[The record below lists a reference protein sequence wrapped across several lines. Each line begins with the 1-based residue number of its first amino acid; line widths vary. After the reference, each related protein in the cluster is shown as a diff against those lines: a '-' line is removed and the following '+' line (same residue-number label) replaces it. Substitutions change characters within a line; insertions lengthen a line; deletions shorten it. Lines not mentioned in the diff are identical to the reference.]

1 MLADSVYF
9 RCTTTKRGGY
19 MDELVYPG
27 ERTLSGITLIVGLI
41 LWIVLIVGTFGVA
54 LIFLLLGFIA
64 YLFAHSAL
72 IAHIRG
78 NGVELSEGQLP
89 ELYAQFSQCC
99 DRLRMETRP
108 RAYVM
113 NGNGTLNAF
122 ATKFLG
128 SPYVVLLSSVVDAM
142 AENPDGVRFY
152 MGHELGHLRMRHM
165 SGRIWRWPALW
176 IPLLGP
182 AYSRAKESTLRS
194 PRRWPAAQVPF
205 NSARALAALSAGA
218 RSWKDVDVDTYV
230 RQAHEPPG
238 FWMSFHELISAYPWL
253 SKRFARV
260 TQPNA
265 PLAARNGFAY
275 IPALFVP
282 FVGPMG
288 GFSFLILVY
297 VIGVLAAIAIPAY
310 QAYTIR
316 AKMEIIATETPP
328 ARSALAR
335 AYESTH
341 KIPQTLGEIGVDP
354 ALADGSHL
362 SLNPKGML
370 LTAENSFGQQL
381 VFVPHADGAGHITW
395 VCVNGEKLK
404 PEMVPPSC
412 RKK

>member
-1 MLADSVYF
+1 
-9 RCTTTKRGGY
+9 

-27 ERTLSGITLIVGLI
+27 ERALSTITLIVGLI
-41 LWIVLIVGTFGVA
+41 LWLALIVGTFGVA
-54 LIFLLLGFIA
+54 LIVLLLGFIA
-64 YLFAHSAL
+64 YLFAHSAV

-89 ELYAQFSQCC
+89 DLHAQFLQCC
-99 DRLRMETRP
+99 ERLRMETRP
-108 RAYVM
+108 RAFVM

-128 SPYVVLLSSVVDAM
+128 APYVVLLSDVVAAM
-142 AENPDGVRFY
+142 ADNPDGVRFY
-152 MGHELGHLRMRHM
+152 IGHELGHLRMRHM

-182 AYSRAKESTLRS
+182 AYSRAKESTCDRHG
-194 PRRWPAAQVPF
+194 AACGTSAV

-218 RSWKDVDVDTYV
+218 RGWKDVDVDSYA
-230 RQAHEPPG
+230 RQANEPPG
-238 FWMSFHELISAYPWL
+238 FWMSFHELVSAYPWL

-260 TQPNA
+260 IQPHA
-265 PLAARNGFAY
+265 PMASRNGFAY

-282 FVGPMG
+282 FIGPMG
-288 GFSFLILVY
+288 GLSFLILVY

-310 QAYTIR
+310 QAYTTR
-316 AKMEIIATETPP
+316 AKMEVIATETVP
-328 ARSALAR
+328 ARAALAR
-335 AYESTH
+335 AFESTH
-341 KIPQTLGEIGVDP
+341 KIPQTLAEVGVEP
-354 ALADGSHL
+354 ALADGTQL

-370 LTAENSFGQQL
+370 LTAQNALGQQL
-381 VFVPHADGAGHITW
+381 VFVPHADGDGHVTW

-404 PEMVPPSC
+404 PEMVPLSC